1 MEMKMIPTAKGVTDK
16 VISVRQLK
24 LVEEFSSNGEVVV
37 WLRKRGYVRYDK
49 KIAYDG
55 TPHVVW
61 YRPKGVN
68 GYGITK
74 SMINKHFRKSMEI
87 TDGN

>member
-1 MEMKMIPTAKGVTDK
+1 MYGNKGVTDK

-24 LVEEFSSNGEVVV
+24 LVIEYSSNGEIVVL
-37 WLRKRGYVRYDK
+37 LRKLGYVRYDK

-68 GYGITK
+68 GYGIHK
-74 SMINKHFRKSMEI
+74 SNINKHFRKSMMEI